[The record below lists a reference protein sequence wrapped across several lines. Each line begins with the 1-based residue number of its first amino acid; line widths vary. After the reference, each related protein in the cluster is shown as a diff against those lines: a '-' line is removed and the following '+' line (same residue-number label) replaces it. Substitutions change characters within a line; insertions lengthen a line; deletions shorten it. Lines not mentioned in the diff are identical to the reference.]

1 MSRIHTPP
9 NSLLG
14 VRLAVFSIMLVRLTR
29 KLAERIDGVDLSGK
43 HVGQVL
49 NLQFRAAQLL
59 ILEGWAELVE
69 RRRRPRVYSQ
79 QSA

>member
-1 MSRIHTPP
+1 M
-9 NSLLG
+9 
-14 VRLAVFSIMLVRLTR
+14 FYMLVRLTR

-59 ILEGWAELVE
+59 ILEGWAEMVE
-69 RRRRPRVYSQ
+69 RRRHPRVY
-79 QSA
+79 A